1 MAGYSQERSK
11 EQAQENPEVQTE
23 DYPED
28 VSNIKP
34 EGRSEEILFDFDE
47 TSHCIYLSPR
57 AREIFGECQGK
68 HINDAFSEFPEI
80 LENYARI
87 LGGRELVYFEISTL
101 HSWEMQAMKND
112 DGDYAGAIIKAEML
126 KAAKNQLPARLLP
139 STWRYELIRDE
150 LTLDETLREVL
161 GFEEKSLHLFHTTDD
176 RTRETTVDLRKAFR
190 NLILRRD
197 DFFLREFS
205 FPDIQGKTRWFS
217 IRGQVSSIDAKGHVV
232 VLNGS
237 IEDISDRIELQMSRQ
252 RDEANLLRV
261 QKMEAIGELVGGI
274 AHDFNN
280 ILTSVLGYTEL
291 ALMEVEPEDLKLT
304 TYLHEV
310 FQGGKRARELVS
322 KMLTFSRADQVQPQ
336 NLDLMHEVKDVVKM
350 LRASLPSSIEIRID
364 IEEGLPEIFMD
375 KSFLQQIVMNVCIN
389 SRDAMQDTGTIF
401 IRGHSRYID
410 RNHCSS
416 CHTDFSGEYVE
427 LSIEDTGPGVPSH
440 LVERIFEPYIS
451 TKEAGS
457 GMGLAMVHGIM
468 HRQGG
473 HVRVDSL
480 VGDGTEMRFFLK
492 PAQRIWAPG
501 PDKPNLDIQ
510 ESTNNREKHILV
522 IDDEVSLA
530 YYLRELLHRKGY
542 EVSVASDSHEA
553 WDLFSANPN
562 KFDLVVT
569 DQTMP
574 GLSGVQ
580 LAAKMLTL
588 REDLPI
594 ILCTGYSDVV
604 GENNISQYGIKGFMP
619 KPIDSRELLRNIQEL
634 L

>member
-1 MAGYSQERSK
+1 MADTS
-11 EQAQENPEVQTE
+11 AA
-23 DYPED
+23 
-28 VSNIKP
+28 KP
-34 EGRSEEILFDFDE
+34 AAKVEETSEEILFDFDE

-57 AREIFGECQGK
+57 AREIFGESQGK

-80 LENYARI
+80 LENYARV
-87 LGGRELVYFEISTL
+87 LGGRQLVYFEISKL
-101 HSWEMQAMKND
+101 HSWEMQAMKDD
-112 DGDYAGAIIKAEML
+112 DGEYAGAIIKAEIL
-126 KAAKNQLPARLLP
+126 KPARAQLPSKLMP
-139 STWRYELIRDE
+139 STWRYDLTKDE
-150 LTLDETLREVL
+150 LSLDKTLRAVL
-161 GFEEKSLHLFHTTDD
+161 GFDSVSLHVFHAADE
-176 RTRETTVDLRKAFR
+176 RTRETTSELRKAFR
-190 NLILRRD
+190 GLILHRD

-205 FPDIQGKTRWFS
+205 FFDIQGKDRWFS
-217 IRGQVSSIDAKGHVV
+217 IRGQVSNIDAKGHVV

-237 IEDISDRIELQMSRQ
+237 IEDISDRVELQMSRQ
-252 RDEANLLRV
+252 RDEVNLLRV

-304 TYLHEV
+304 TYLNEV

-364 IEEGLPEIFMD
+364 IEECLPEIFMD
-375 KSFLQQIVMNVCIN
+375 QSFLQQIIMNVCIN
-389 SRDAMQDTGTIF
+389 SRDAMQETGTIF
-401 IRGHSRYID
+401 IRGRSRFID
-410 RNHCSS
+410 RVHCSS
-416 CHTDFSGEYVE
+416 CHTDFSGEHVE
-427 LSIEDTGPGVPSH
+427 LSIEDTGPGIPGN
-440 LVERIFEPYIS
+440 LIERIFEPYVS
-451 TKEAGS
+451 TKDAVS

-480 VGDGTEMRFFLK
+480 VGDGTEIRFFLK
-492 PAQRIWAPG
+492 PAQQIWSPG
-501 PDKPNLDIQ
+501 PEQPYLDIQ
-510 ESTNNREKHILV
+510 KSASNREKHILV

-553 WDLFSANPN
+553 WDLFSANPD

-604 GENNISQYGIKGFMP
+604 DEDYISQYGIKGFMP
-619 KPIDSRELLRNIQEL
+619 KPIDSQELLRNIQEL

>member
-1 MAGYSQERSK
+1 MNSDGYSK
-11 EQAQENPEVQTE
+11 EHSDA
-23 DYPED
+23 D
-28 VSNIKP
+28 SNEP
-34 EGRSEEILFDFDE
+34 SNEQSNQVLNVGSEGRSEEILFDFDE
-47 TSHCIYLSPR
+47 NSQCIYLSPR
-57 AREIFGECQGK
+57 AREIFGESQGK

-87 LGGRELVYFEISTL
+87 LGGRELVYFEISKL

-112 DGDYAGAIIKAEML
+112 AGEYAGAIIKAEIL
-126 KAAKNQLPARLLP
+126 KPATTRLPSKLGP
-139 STWRYELIRDE
+139 STWRYDLTKDE
-150 LTLDETLREVL
+150 LSLDQTLRAVL
-161 GFEEKSLHLFHTTDD
+161 GFDLVSMHVHIHGLDE
-176 RTRETTVDLRKAFR
+176 RTRDTTSELRKAFR
-190 NLILRRD
+190 GLILQRD
-197 DFFLREFS
+197 DFFLKEFS
-205 FPDIQGKTRWFS
+205 FLDIQGKARWFS
-217 IRGQVSSIDAKGHVV
+217 IRGQVSNIDAKGHVV
-232 VLNGS
+232 ILNGS

-291 ALMEVEPEDLKLT
+291 ALMEAAPEDLKLT

-375 KSFLQQIVMNVCIN
+375 RSFLQQIVMNVCIN
-389 SRDAMQDTGTIF
+389 SRDAMQETGTIF
-401 IRGHSRYID
+401 IRGHSRFID
-410 RNHCSS
+410 RTHCSS

-427 LSIEDTGPGVPSH
+427 LSIEDTGPGVPGH
-440 LVERIFEPYIS
+440 LVERIFEPYVS
-451 TKEAGS
+451 TKDAGS

-480 VGDGTEMRFFLK
+480 VGDGTEMRFFIK
-492 PAQRIWAPG
+492 PAQQIWTPG
-501 PDKPNLDIQ
+501 PDGPYLDIQ
-510 ESTNNREKHILV
+510 ESSNNREKHILV

-553 WDLFSANPN
+553 WDLFSANPD

>member
-1 MAGYSQERSK
+1 MKGTSADGEHDI
-11 EQAQENPEVQTE
+11 A
-23 DYPED
+23 
-28 VSNIKP
+28 

-47 TSHCIYLSPR
+47 NSQCIYLSAR
-57 AREIFGECQGK
+57 AREVFGECQGQ
-68 HINDAFSEFPEI
+68 HINDVFSEFPEI
-80 LENYARI
+80 LENYARV
-87 LGGRELVYFEISTL
+87 LGGRELVYFEITNL

-112 DGDYAGAIIKAEML
+112 EGEYAGAIVKAEML
-126 KAAKNQLPARLLP
+126 KAAPNQLPAKLSP
-139 STWRYELIRDE
+139 STWNYHLIQDE
-150 LTLDETLREVL
+150 LVLDDVLTQVL
-161 GFEEKSLHLFHTTDD
+161 GFDPTQLKIFHAPEACKDVLFGL
-176 RTRETTVDLRKAFR
+176 RREFR
-190 NLILRRD
+190 RLILKRD
-197 DFFLREFS
+197 DFFMREISFS
-205 FPDIQGKTRWFS
+205 DVEGKIRWFTV
-217 IRGQVSSIDAKGHVV
+217 RGQVSSIDSNGHVIG
-232 VLNGS
+232 LNGS
-237 IEDISDRIELQMSRQ
+237 IEDISERVELQMSRQ

-291 ALMEVEPEDLKLT
+291 ALMEVGPEDQKLT
-304 TYLHEV
+304 TYLNEV

-336 NLDLMHEVKDVVKM
+336 NLDLMREVKDIVKM

-401 IRGHSRYID
+401 IRGHSRYVD
-410 RNHCSS
+410 RDHCSS
-416 CHTDFSGEYVE
+416 CHTNFSGEFVE
-427 LSIEDTGPGVPSH
+427 LSIEDTGPGVPDH
-440 LVERIFEPYIS
+440 LVDRIFEPYIS
-451 TKEAGS
+451 SKEAGS

-480 VGDGTEMRFFLK
+480 SGDGTEMRFFIK

-501 PDKPNLDIQ
+501 PEMPNLDIQ
-510 ESTNNREKHILV
+510 ENTHNREKHILV

-553 WDLFSANPN
+553 WDLFSANPA

-604 GENNISQYGIKGFMP
+604 GENNIGQYGIKGFMP